1 MNKDNELI
9 KSFIEALYQQ
19 SDVIGGI
26 DSAIHKA
33 LCDQGLDI
41 DPNSGKIFKKPV
53 EDEYKFKLGEVLI
66 NNETSFSVRNVSNSA
81 GSGINIARFQ
91 VIDHTTINSDR
102 YYILFLLDIINSD
115 TNYGLF
121 NFPNYVIILEKNRC
135 EETFRSLFNMV
146 VGASRLLHFLINS
159 DTYAYYY
166 DGEGHSTEIERIK
179 SRNYEEDG
187 YRGCGFRTQSLVLH
201 YENGFKTLNFVED
214 LLTREGAY
222 IYKRIPSVPVID
234 KNNDITY
241 INNFNLIVSRDLVLL
256 GHDKIDYYSKV
267 NNGYFFYSEPFSPF
281 CKRLGNKHSWSMIN
295 TLTSNNL
302 NIIRNSESEI
312 FKNTKEEV
320 FICDKT
326 LYDCFNQRGIIFKM
340 DFRMNTI
347 IPRIV
352 YVDTRIGNLDELEEG
367 LKEISKMGTC
377 TLGGTV
383 NTLDD
388 FTYISQE
395 EFDKI
400 VEEHKESCTISG
412 SDKSLSTGDILRVG
426 NKMLMIVD
434 KTKNNYLLCDF
445 TNDVS
450 KNYVVDAK
458 KLVESIDNGVNDRLV
473 INSRSSNT
481 ISADS
486 IEASKIDYLIKIG
499 TCIPE
504 LKGGDLVLYNKRG
517 VNYIGQFVDY
527 ECVDDEKYV
536 HVSNIYSVNIG
547 NLSFYKDSLS
557 VDKDMIKLSS
567 TSFLISKVED
577 RILKNMFMA
586 DISFKKFQ
594 S

>member
-9 KSFIEALYQQ
+9 KNFIEALYQQ
-19 SDVIGGI
+19 SDVISGI
-26 DSAIHKA
+26 DSAIRKA

-41 DPNSGKIFKKPV
+41 NPNSGKIFKKPV
-53 EDEYKFKLGEVLI
+53 EDEYKFKLGEVLV

-81 GSGINIARFQ
+81 GSGVNITRFQ
-91 VIDHTTINSDR
+91 VIDYTTINSDR

-121 NFPNYVIILEKNRC
+121 NFPNYIIILEKNRC
-135 EETFRSLFNMV
+135 EETFRSLFNMI

-159 DTYAYYY
+159 ETYAYYY
-166 DGEGHSTEIERIK
+166 NGEGHSTEIERIK
-179 SRNYEEDG
+179 SQNYEEDG
-187 YRGCGFRTQSLVLH
+187 YRGYGFRQQSLVLR

-241 INNFNLIVSRDLVLL
+241 INNFNLVVPRDLVLL
-256 GHDKIDYYSKV
+256 GHDEIDYYSKI

-281 CKRLGNKHSWSMIN
+281 CRRLGNKHSWSMIS

-302 NIIRNSESEI
+302 NIIRNSESKI
-312 FKNTKEEV
+312 FKNAKEDV
-320 FICDKT
+320 FVCDKT

-352 YVDTRIGNLDELEEG
+352 YIDTRIGNLDELEEG

-395 EFDKI
+395 EFDNI
-400 VEEHKESCTISG
+400 VEGHKESCTING

-434 KTKNNYLLCDF
+434 KTWNNYLLCDF
-445 TNDVS
+445 TNDVN
-450 KNYVVDAK
+450 KNYVIDAK

-473 INSRSSNT
+473 INSKSSNT

-504 LKGGDLVLYNKRG
+504 LKEGDLVLYNKRG

-527 ECVDDEKYV
+527 EYVDDEKYV
-536 HVSNIYSVNIG
+536 HVSNTYSINMG

-586 DISFKKFQ
+586 DLSFKKFQ

>member
-66 NNETSFSVRNVSNSA
+66 NNETSFSVRNVITDN

-91 VIDHTTINSDR
+91 VIDYTTINSDR

-121 NFPNYVIILEKNRC
+121 NFPNYIIILEKNRC
-135 EETFRSLFNMV
+135 EEAFRSLFNMV
-146 VGASRLLHFLINS
+146 VGANRLLHFLINS
-159 DTYAYYY
+159 STYAYYCN
-166 DGEGHSTEIERIK
+166 GEGYSIKIERIK
-179 SRNYEEDG
+179 SQNYEEDG
-187 YRGCGFRTQSLVLH
+187 YWGYGFRQQSLVLCQD
-201 YENGFKTLNFVED
+201 GFKTLNFVEG
-214 LLTREGAY
+214 LLTNKDAY
-222 IYKRIPSVPVID
+222 IYKILPSVPVID

-241 INNFNLIVSRDLVLL
+241 IDNFNLVVPRDLMLMN
-256 GHDKIDYYSKV
+256 DKMDYYSKV
-267 NNGYFFYSEPFSPF
+267 NSGYFFYSEPFSPF
-281 CKRLGNKHSWSMIN
+281 CKHLGNKHSWSIIS

-302 NIIRNSESEI
+302 NVIRNSESEV
-312 FKNTKEEV
+312 FKNTKENV

-445 TNDVS
+445 TNDVN
-450 KNYVVDAK
+450 KNYVVNAK

-504 LKGGDLVLYNKRG
+504 LKEGDLVLYNKLS

-527 ECVDDEKYV
+527 ECVDGEKYV
-536 HVSNIYSVNIG
+536 HVSNTYSVNMG

-557 VDKDMIKLSS
+557 VDTDMIKLSS

>member
-19 SDVIGGI
+19 SDVIDGI
-26 DSAIHKA
+26 DSAIRKA

-41 DPNSGKIFKKPV
+41 NPNSGKIFKKPV

-66 NNETSFSVRNVSNSA
+66 NKETSFSVRNVITNT

-91 VIDHTTINSDR
+91 VIDYITINSDR
-102 YYILFLLDIINSD
+102 YYILFLLDIVNSD
-115 TNYGLF
+115 ISYELN
-121 NFPNYVIILEKNRC
+121 NFPNYIIILEKNRC

-146 VGASRLLHFLINS
+146 VGANKLLYFLINS
-159 DTYAYYY
+159 ATYAYYY
-166 DGEGHSTEIERIK
+166 NGEGHSTEIERIK
-179 SRNYEEDG
+179 SQNYEEDG
-187 YRGCGFRTQSLVLH
+187 YRGYGQQSLVLR
-201 YENGFKTLNFVED
+201 NGNNFETFNLVED

-234 KNNDITY
+234 KNNNITY
-241 INNFNLIVSRDLVLL
+241 IDNFNLVVPRDLVLL
-256 GHDKIDYYSKV
+256 GHDKINYYSKV
-267 NNGYFFYSEPFSPF
+267 NDGYFFYSEPFSPF

-302 NIIRNSESEI
+302 NVIRNSESEI
-312 FKNTKEEV
+312 FKNIKEEV

-340 DFRMNTI
+340 DFKMNTI

-383 NTLDD
+383 KTLDD

-445 TNDVS
+445 TNDIN
-450 KNYVVDAK
+450 KNYVVNAK

-504 LKGGDLVLYNKRG
+504 LKEGDIVLYNKKG

-536 HVSNIYSVNIG
+536 HVSNIYSVNMG

-557 VDKDMIKLSS
+557 VDTDMIKLSS